1 MWKFITRRLLLMIP
15 TFIGITFACFLL
27 LRMANT
33 DPVTADLQAGLS
45 GRQISAEAIEHM
57 RALYDLDKPWY
68 VQYGKFLKRLVTLD
82 LGTTWQDGRL
92 ISDIIAE
99 ALPVTLMLTLISF
112 FLAYLIAIPLGVF
125 SAVKQRSLA
134 DQIVTVILFM
144 LYSLPSFWVGIVLI
158 TFFSSGRYVDCLWS
172 ETPGCFPLQGWH
184 SFEGFAEM
192 SFGEKV
198 GDVAWHL
205 VLPVATLTYNA
216 LAATSRYMRTGMLET
231 IRQDYIR
238 TARAKGLSERVVIFK
253 HALRNSLIPIITL
266 FGLTLPFL
274 ISGSVVVEMIFGIN
288 GMGNVTLSAIRRMD
302 YPLVITNVA
311 FVGVVT
317 MFGILLSDILYA
329 VVDPRIRYGD
339 EGAK

>member
-1 MWKFITRRLLLMIP
+1 MWKFIARRLLLMIP

-27 LRMANT
+27 LRMANA

-82 LGTTWQDGRL
+82 LGPTWQDGRL
-92 ISDIIAE
+92 ISDVIAE
-99 ALPVTLMLTLISF
+99 ALPLTLMLTLLSF
-112 FLAYLIAIPLGVF
+112 FIAYVIAIPLGVF
-125 SAVKQRSLA
+125 SAVKQRTLG

-144 LYSLPSFWVGIVLI
+144 LYSLPSFWVGLMLI

-184 SFEGFAEM
+184 SFEGFEQM
-192 SFGEKV
+192 TFGEKV
-198 GDVAWHL
+198 GDVAWHI
-205 VLPVATLTYNA
+205 VLPVVTLTYNS

-238 TARAKGLSERVVIFK
+238 TARAKGLNERVVVFK

-266 FGLTLPFL
+266 FGMTLPFL

-288 GMGNVTLSAIRRMD
+288 GMGNVTLQAIRRTD
-302 YPLVITNVA
+302 YPLVITSVA
-311 FVGVVT
+311 FVGIVT
-317 MFGILLSDILYA
+317 MLGILLSDILYA
-329 VVDPRIRYGD
+329 VVDPRIRYGE